1 LEAAEMKRFM
11 VGLFCVLMITGGC
24 AGNMTQIFPNTKEN
38 LIENLSRDLSEV
50 NLIVENARKE
60 YKQET
65 LKFRI
70 IDAWS
75 LAKEKQVQMI
85 GSSQAKIYNVVQK
98 STIEIQTTEDIIVD
112 VSKIQEGNEKSIGV
126 VRTGRIV
133 AFNEPAQLLAET
145 GGYPIKLYDPALD
158 LDDKAIEAITQYVML
173 TSKFEKT
180 ASIILKKVIEIQEK
194 YKDST
199 VSIEQFSIHFPQ
211 VSIDIQFRFNP
222 F

>member
-1 LEAAEMKRFM
+1 MKRFM